1 MIDRVTD
8 ISMLSESK
16 REVVRGTM
24 QIDSQTCGLVTID
37 PVLDSETVIGNMKK
51 VAIGVI
57 QIVNERIGIV
67 NVMIAIARSRVM
79 AKVKRKVKAMARAKV
94 KAKAKAKVKVKG
106 RFGIITI
113 SVIDA
118 SGKNN
123 NRHKCM

>member
-24 QIDSQTCGLVTID
+24 QIDSQTLGLVTID

-57 QIVNERIGIV
+57 RIV

-79 AKVKRKVKAMARAKV
+79 AKVKRKVKARARAKV
-94 KAKAKAKVKVKG
+94 KAKAKVKVKVKE